1 MTWVETASAR
11 FVARH
16 DERDTPDAE
25 QVLRALD
32 GAVGRLERLFE
43 VSVDELAVVLHA
55 SDAQIDA
62 AVPLLPLVRR
72 MTAPAGRRYV
82 VGWAGE
88 TELHVLAPRAL
99 ARRASNVE
107 GSLELLMLAPVEL
120 LARWV
125 VAAANPGM
133 PPPWGARAWP
143 RYLRWAWLL
152 EGAAQCFSGQVA
164 HARPLIA
171 RRLRDG
177 PAPSFPPGRAD
188 AVLLGGSVFDLLV
201 REEGEHPAVELARTA
216 QRRSP
221 RAALE
226 HAFHG
231 RPLRHTEGTWR
242 AHLVRMAGPAESGL
256 RPRAR

>member
-16 DERDTPDAE
+16 DERDAPDAA

-32 GAVGRLERLFE
+32 GATGRLERLFE
-43 VSVDELAVVLHA
+43 VPVAQLAVVLHA
-55 SDAQIDA
+55 TEAQLDV
-62 AVPLLPLVRR
+62 AVPPLALVRR

-82 VGWAGE
+82 VGWAGGA
-88 TELHVLAPRAL
+88 ELHVLAPRAL

-107 GSLELLMLAPVEL
+107 GSLELLMLAPVAL

-133 PPPWGARAWP
+133 PPPWGPRAWP

-152 EGAAQCFSGQVA
+152 EGAAQCFSGQTA
-164 HARPLIA
+164 HVRPLIA
-171 RRLRDG
+171 RRLHDG
-177 PAPSFPPGRAD
+177 PQPAFPPARGD
-188 AVLLGGSVFDLLV
+188 ATLLGGSVFDLLV
-201 REEGEHPAVELARTA
+201 REEGEHAGVELARTA
-216 QRRSP
+216 QRDSP

-231 RPLRHTEGTWR
+231 RPLRHTEGAWR
-242 AHLVRMAGPAESGL
+242 AHLARLAGPVEGVS
-256 RPRAR
+256 RPAR